1 MSDNSKR
8 QIVCKLRPCMWR
20 ILLVTPLTND
30 TWHVST
36 LRSRGQLR
44 VRVVLAWEYPITS
57 CSGIIYR
64 GFNFNPRLM
73 LIWGTSQFLT
83 ILRLSPLNLRNA
95 RGEATHLFSQTVK
108 LNSVI
113 NQKPGHNPR
122 LARVTDSRAGPQI
135 SASELINYYGNQ
147 TCRLWWDPL
156 IVSVQPSHWLAA
168 EQIFGSGAGCDD
180 KIKG

>member
-95 RGEATHLFSQTVK
+95 RGEATHLFSQAVK

-135 SASELINYYGNQ
+135 ICLRTDKLLWEPDLQVVMRPSDCQCPALSLAGCWTNIWFW
-147 TCRLWWDPL
+147 CRLWR
-156 IVSVQPSHWLAA
+156 
-168 EQIFGSGAGCDD
+168 
-180 KIKG
+180 